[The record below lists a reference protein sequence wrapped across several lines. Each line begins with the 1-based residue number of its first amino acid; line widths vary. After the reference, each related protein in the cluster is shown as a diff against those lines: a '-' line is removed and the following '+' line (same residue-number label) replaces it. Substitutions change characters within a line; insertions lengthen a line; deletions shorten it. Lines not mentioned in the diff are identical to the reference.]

1 MEDEEGGAAVVR
13 FLRRVPKDSC
23 NQMINQLQTV
33 PTKITE
39 FHTKFNELRD
49 GYRNWVPRQSF
60 PVEFPVL
67 TTFGVIRGAAYGASV
82 GVLTE
87 VAKHAYPQH
96 SLALKPFSASPMA
109 QARLFAAMG
118 GARASIT
125 CIMKRIRGK
134 EDVQARMAAGFGAG
148 VTYKL
153 MLTRMRGPDAAVNAA
168 ILGVAGAIVGGCAFQ
183 LGHRVCEPP
192 VEYTRTRC
200 MLSSLGLL
208 KYEKNFEEGSLTDNT
223 LPLLTD
229 SVLKDVGVPPGPRLL
244 ILDHVKRDP
253 EVKKMGEEHAG

>member
-13 FLRRVPKDSC
+13 FLKRVPKDSC

-33 PTKITE
+33 PSKITE

-49 GYRNWVPRQSF
+49 GYRNWVPGQSF

-67 TTFGVIRGAAYGASV
+67 TA
-82 GVLTE
+82 
-87 VAKHAYPQH
+87 
-96 SLALKPFSASPMA
+96 FSASPMS

-118 GARASIT
+118 GACASIT

-134 EDVQARMAAGFGAG
+134 EDLQARMAAGFGAG
-148 VTYKL
+148 VTLKL
-153 MLTRMRGPDAAVNAA
+153 MLTPMRGPDAAVNAA
-168 ILGVAGAIVGGCAFQ
+168 IVGVMGAIFGGCAFK
-183 LGHRVCEPP
+183 LGHRVCLPP

-253 EVKKMGEEHAG
+253 EVKKMGEENA

>member
-96 SLALKPFSASPMA
+96 SLALKPVF
-109 QARLFAAMG
+109 FAAMG

-168 ILGVAGAIVGGCAFQ
+168 ILGVAGAILEVVFPARSQ
-183 LGHRVCEPP
+183 
-192 VEYTRTRC
+192 
-200 MLSSLGLL
+200 SL
-208 KYEKNFEEGSLTDNT
+208 
-223 LPLLTD
+223 
-229 SVLKDVGVPPGPRLL
+229 
-244 ILDHVKRDP
+244 
-253 EVKKMGEEHAG
+253 

>member
-1 MEDEEGGAAVVR
+1 MEDEEGGAAVV
-13 FLRRVPKDSC
+13 
-23 NQMINQLQTV
+23 
-33 PTKITE
+33 
-39 FHTKFNELRD
+39 RD

-60 PVEFPVL
+60 LLNFCSS
-67 TTFGVIRGAAYGASV
+67 TFGVIRGAAYGASV

-87 VAKHAYPQH
+87 VAKPAAIH
-96 SLALKPFSASPMA
+96 SIHLPLSASPMA